1 LIKILV
7 MVAIGGAIG
16 AVARQQSNQFIV
28 RVFGGEFPIGTIF
41 VNILG
46 SFIAGLLF
54 ELFTSK
60 ITISYEWR
68 SLIFTGFLASFT
80 TFSSFALDVAL
91 LTDRNEYLSAV
102 IYLGGSVILSI
113 GFLFLG
119 LWAMRGFLS

>member
-1 LIKILV
+1 MKILL

-16 AVARQQSNQFIV
+16 SVARQLSNQLIM
-28 RVFGGEFPIGTIF
+28 RHFGGELPFGTIF

-46 SFIAGLLF
+46 SFVMGLLF

-60 ITISYEWR
+60 ITISYELR
-68 SLIFTGFLASFT
+68 TLIFAGVLASFT

-91 LTDRNEYLSAV
+91 LTERNEYFYAAV
-102 IYLGGSVILSI
+102 YIGGSVILSI

>member
-1 LIKILV
+1 MKILV

-16 AVARQQSNQFIV
+16 AVARQQSNQLIM
-28 RVFGGEFPIGTIF
+28 RIFGGEFPIGTIF

-46 SFIAGLLF
+46 SFIVGLLF

-68 SLIFTGFLASFT
+68 TLIFTGVLASFT

-91 LTDRNEYLSAV
+91 LTERNEYLSAV

-119 LWAMRGFLS
+119 LWAMRGLLS

>member
-1 LIKILV
+1 MKILL

-16 AVARQQSNQFIV
+16 AVARQLSNQLIM
-28 RVFGGEFPIGTIF
+28 RHFGGELPFGTIF

-46 SFIAGLLF
+46 SFVMGLLF
-54 ELFTSK
+54 ELFKSK

-68 SLIFTGFLASFT
+68 TLIFTGVLASFT

-91 LTDRNEYLSAV
+91 LTERNEYFHALTY
-102 IYLGGSVILSI
+102 IGGSVILSI

>member
-1 LIKILV
+1 MKILL

-16 AVARQQSNQFIV
+16 AVARQLSNQLIM
-28 RVFGGEFPIGTIF
+28 RHFGGDLPFGTIF

-46 SFIAGLLF
+46 SFVMGLLF

-60 ITISYEWR
+60 ITISYELR
-68 SLIFTGFLASFT
+68 TLIFAGVLASFT

-91 LTDRNEYLSAV
+91 LTERNEYFYAA
-102 IYLGGSVILSI
+102 IYIGGSVILSI

>member
-1 LIKILV
+1 MKILV

-16 AVARQQSNQFIV
+16 AVARQQSNQIIM
-28 RVFGGEFPIGTIF
+28 RIFGGEFPIGTIF
-41 VNILG
+41 VNIFG
-46 SFIAGLLF
+46 SFIMVLLF

-68 SLIFTGFLASFT
+68 TLIFTGVLASFT

-91 LTDRNEYLSAV
+91 LTERNEYFTAV
-102 IYLGGSVILSI
+102 LYIGGSVILSI

>member
-1 LIKILV
+1 MKILL

-16 AVARQQSNQFIV
+16 SVARQLSNQLIM
-28 RVFGGEFPIGTIF
+28 RHFGGELPFGTIF

-46 SFIAGLLF
+46 SFVMGLLF

-68 SLIFTGFLASFT
+68 ALVFTGVLASFT

-91 LTDRNEYLSAV
+91 LTERNEYFYAA
-102 IYLGGSVILSI
+102 IYIGGSVILSI

-119 LWAMRGFLS
+119 LWAMRGLLS

>member
-1 LIKILV
+1 MKILL

-16 AVARQQSNQFIV
+16 AVARQLSNQLIM
-28 RVFGGEFPIGTIF
+28 RNFGVELLFGTIF

-46 SFIAGLLF
+46 SFIMGLLF

-68 SLIFTGFLASFT
+68 ALVFTGVLASFT

-91 LTDRNEYLSAV
+91 LTERNEYFYAA
-102 IYLGGSVILSI
+102 IYIGGSVILSI

>member
-1 LIKILV
+1 MKILL

-16 AVARQQSNQFIV
+16 SVARQLSNQLIL
-28 RVFGGEFPIGTIF
+28 RHFGGELPFGTIF

-46 SFIAGLLF
+46 SFVMGLLF

-68 SLIFTGFLASFT
+68 TLIFAGVLASFT

-91 LTDRNEYLSAV
+91 LTERNEYFYAA
-102 IYLGGSVILSI
+102 IYIGGSVILSI

>member
-1 LIKILV
+1 MIKILV